1 MRITIKTGIVFAL
14 LWIIIKIIFFYTGA
28 FKYNVVP
35 SVFINIL
42 CLLLAITVG
51 LYKKKLKDTES
62 GNTLRDIKNGMS
74 AGITY
79 SMIVSLFIFFYY
91 SKIDPEFNKHQIS
104 KLEVSVKTILDN
116 PQKFEELKNSNEA
129 LEVMT
134 KEDIYNKKLEAGR
147 GFYNPMSTMTISM
160 LAMLLLTTM
169 NSILISLV
177 LRKII
182 FR

>member
-1 MRITIKTGIVFAL
+1 MRITIKTGIIFAL
-14 LWIIIKIIFFYTGA
+14 LWIIIKMIFFYTGA

-35 SVFINIL
+35 SVLINIL

-51 LYKKKLKDTES
+51 LYKNQKKDTES
-62 GNTLRDIKNGMS
+62 ENTLHDIKNGMS
-74 AGITY
+74 VGITY

-91 SKIDPEFNKHQIS
+91 SKVDPEFNKHQIAE
-104 KLEVSVKTILDN
+104 LEFSVKKILNN
-116 PQKFEELKNSNEA
+116 PEKFEELKTSNEA

-147 GFYNPMSTMTISM
+147 GFYNPMSTMTISI

>member
-1 MRITIKTGIVFAL
+1 MF
-14 LWIIIKIIFFYTGA
+14 FFYTET

-51 LYKKKLKDTES
+51 LYKQKVKDTES
-62 GNTLRDIKNGMS
+62 GNTLRDIKNSML

-79 SMIVSLFIFFYY
+79 SIIVSLFIFFYY
-91 SKIDPEFNKHQIS
+91 SKVDPEFNKHQIAE
-104 KLEVSVKTILDN
+104 LEVSVKKILNN
-116 PQKFEELKNSNEA
+116 PVKFEELKNSNEA
-129 LEVMT
+129 LEIMT
-134 KEDIYNKKLEAGR
+134 KEEIYNKKLEAGR
-147 GFYNPMSTMTISM
+147 GFYNPKSTMTISI

>member
-104 KLEVSVKTILDN
+104 KLEVSVKKILDN

-169 NSILISLV
+169 NSVLISLV